1 MIMGEE
7 NNRKLKI
14 MIIEDEE
21 DILTLYKDYLTNKG
35 HDIVCT
41 SLNANNIISD
51 FDRILPDISLIDHR
65 LPGSRSG
72 LEAAIE
78 ILTKYPLYPV
88 LFITGFDPLRKE
100 ILNNPFFKDKKFS
113 VLIKPVLLKEI
124 EINLLKLV
132 N

>member
-1 MIMGEE
+1 MGEE

-21 DILTLYKDYLTNKG
+21 DILILYKDYLTNKG

-41 SLNANNIISD
+41 SLNANNIMSD

-65 LPGSRSG
+65 LPGGRSG

-78 ILTKYPLYPV
+78 ILTKYPLHPV
-88 LFITGFDPLRKE
+88 LFITGFDLLRKE

-113 VLIKPVLLKEI
+113 VLIKPILLKEI